1 MPKVPVYEGN
11 QVQSQAAPSVGITAQ
26 TSVENF
32 GGGVANALTALERPA
47 ARFVDAYSENK
58 RKADQLAVY
67 EASAKLSEVE
77 NSLLYDPQNG
87 ALNKRGKDSFSLP
100 AAVQDSY
107 VKMSN
112 DVSNSL
118 ANDEQKAVFRR
129 IQMERGAQVDR
140 SVQKHVSGEILRYDN
155 DVTTNFIKNE
165 QDAAIKSYK
174 DPVRVMM
181 SIENQKQAIKDFGS
195 RNGLSTE
202 EIAQKESQLVSS
214 THKEIINRM
223 LTNDEDISA
232 QEYYQVIKEEVKGTD
247 LADVEKAIEAGSL
260 RGSSQRFVD
269 GLLKEGL
276 SETQALARARAIKD
290 PKLRDATVERTR
302 NEFNIKEAAERQELE
317 QLGKNGLNKIE
328 SKEVK
333 VVADLEK
340 LPGWTRMT
348 LGQRNGLKDYLGS
361 RISGKDIDTNLAFY
375 ANLKTLAT
383 TPATKD
389 AFLKTPPE
397 EWLGKLSASDYKKFV
412 DLQAELRQGKKDGDK
427 VLNGWRSDDQ
437 VVKDVAESAGINPK
451 NKNFNEFS
459 YRVEQAQIA
468 EQERLGR
475 KLNNI
480 ELADLTKRL
489 TIPIVTKERSYW
501 FNEEKS
507 MFEATD
513 EELQNIKYKDVPPNE
528 KVKIENSL
536 RKMNRPI
543 SEESVRSLY
552 VNKLLKDRN
561 GAK

>member
-32 GGGVANALTALERPA
+32 GGGAANALTALERPA
-47 ARFVDAYSENK
+47 ARFVDAYNENK

-118 ANDEQKAVFRR
+118 TNDEQKAAFRR
-129 IQMERGAQVDR
+129 IQMERGVQVDR

-223 LTNDEDISA
+223 LTNDEDMSA

-260 RGSSQRFVD
+260 RGNSQRFVD

-276 SETQALARARAIKD
+276 SETQALARARTIKD
-290 PKLRDATVERTR
+290 PKLRDATVDRTR

-317 QLGKNGLNKIE
+317 DKHVNALNVIDKRG
-328 SKEVK
+328 VK
-333 VVADLEK
+333 VVADLQK
-340 LPGWTRMT
+340 LPGWNDMT
-348 LGQRNGLKDYLGS
+348 VGQRNSLESYMESKIL
-361 RISGKDIDTNLAFY
+361 GKDTTTDPQTY
-375 ANLKTLAT
+375 YNLKTMASV
-383 TPATKD
+383 PATKD
-389 AFLKTPPE
+389 AFVKMNLMEKRTS
-397 EWLGKLSASDYKKFV
+397 LSASDFKQMV
-412 DLQAELRQGKKDGDK
+412 DLQSQLRQGKGEAEK

-489 TIPIVTKERSYW
+489 TMPIVTKERWYW
-501 FNEEKS
+501 SDDEKKI
-507 MFEATD
+507 FEATD
-513 EELQNIKYKDVPPNE
+513 EELQNIKYKDVPSTE

-536 RKMNRPI
+536 RKMNRPV
-543 SEESVRSLY
+543 SEEAVRSLY

>member
-32 GGGVANALTALERPA
+32 GGGAANALTALERPA
-47 ARFVDAYSENK
+47 ARFVDAYNENK

-118 ANDEQKAVFRR
+118 TNDEQKAAFRR
-129 IQMERGAQVDR
+129 IQMERGVQVDR

-223 LTNDEDISA
+223 LTNDEDMSA

-260 RGSSQRFVD
+260 RGNSQRFVD

-276 SETQALARARAIKD
+276 SETQALGRARTIKD

-317 QLGKNGLNKIE
+317 DKHVNALNVIDKRG
-328 SKEVK
+328 VK
-333 VVADLEK
+333 VVADLQK
-340 LPGWTRMT
+340 LPGWNDMT
-348 LGQRNGLKDYLGS
+348 VGQRNSLESYMESKIL
-361 RISGKDIDTNLAFY
+361 GKDTTTDPQTY
-375 ANLKTLAT
+375 YNLKTMASV
-383 TPATKD
+383 PATKD
-389 AFLKTPPE
+389 AFVKMNLMEKRTS
-397 EWLGKLSASDYKKFV
+397 LSASDFKQMV
-412 DLQAELRQGKKDGDK
+412 DLQSQLRQGKGEAEK

-489 TIPIVTKERSYW
+489 TMPIVTKERWYW
-501 FNEEKS
+501 SDDEKKI
-507 MFEATD
+507 FEATD
-513 EELQNIKYKDVPPNE
+513 EELQNIKYKDVPSTE

-536 RKMNRPI
+536 RKMNRPV
-543 SEESVRSLY
+543 SEEAVRSLY

>member
-32 GGGVANALTALERPA
+32 GGGAANALTALERPA
-47 ARFVDAYSENK
+47 ARFVDAYNENK

-118 ANDEQKAVFRR
+118 TNDEQKAAFRR
-129 IQMERGAQVDR
+129 IQMERGVQVDR

-223 LTNDEDISA
+223 LTNDEDMSA

-260 RGSSQRFVD
+260 RGNSQRFVD

-276 SETQALARARAIKD
+276 SETQALARARTIKD

-317 QLGKNGLNKIE
+317 DKHVNALNVIDKRG
-328 SKEVK
+328 VK
-333 VVADLEK
+333 VVADLQK
-340 LPGWTRMT
+340 LPGWNDMT
-348 LGQRNGLKDYLGS
+348 VGQRNSLESYMESKIL
-361 RISGKDIDTNLAFY
+361 GKDTTTDPQTY
-375 ANLKTLAT
+375 YNLKTMASV
-383 TPATKD
+383 PATKD
-389 AFLKTPPE
+389 AFVKMNLMEKRTS
-397 EWLGKLSASDYKKFV
+397 LSASDFKQMV
-412 DLQAELRQGKKDGDK
+412 DLQSQLRQGKGEAEK

-489 TIPIVTKERSYW
+489 TMPIVTKERWYW
-501 FNEEKS
+501 SDDEKKI
-507 MFEATD
+507 FEATD
-513 EELQNIKYKDVPPNE
+513 EELQNIKYKDVPSTE

-536 RKMNRPI
+536 RKMNRPV
-543 SEESVRSLY
+543 SEEAVRSLY

>member
-1 MPKVPVYEGN
+1 MY
-11 QVQSQAAPSVGITAQ
+11 
-26 TSVENF
+26 
-32 GGGVANALTALERPA
+32 
-47 ARFVDAYSENK
+47 
-58 RKADQLAVY
+58 
-67 EASAKLSEVE
+67 
-77 NSLLYDPQNG
+77 
-87 ALNKRGKDSFSLP
+87 
-100 AAVQDSY
+100 
-107 VKMSN
+107 
-112 DVSNSL
+112 
-118 ANDEQKAVFRR
+118 
-129 IQMERGAQVDR
+129 
-140 SVQKHVSGEILRYDN
+140 
-155 DVTTNFIKNE
+155 
-165 QDAAIKSYK
+165 
-174 DPVRVMM
+174 
-181 SIENQKQAIKDFGS
+181 FGS

-223 LTNDEDISA
+223 LTNDEDMSA

-260 RGSSQRFVD
+260 RGNSQRFVD

-276 SETQALARARAIKD
+276 SETQALARARTIKD

-317 QLGKNGLNKIE
+317 DKHVNALNVIDKRG
-328 SKEVK
+328 VK
-333 VVADLEK
+333 VVADLQK
-340 LPGWTRMT
+340 LPGWNDMT
-348 LGQRNGLKDYLGS
+348 VGQRNSLESYMESKIL
-361 RISGKDIDTNLAFY
+361 GKDTTTDPQTY
-375 ANLKTLAT
+375 YNLKTMASV
-383 TPATKD
+383 PATKD
-389 AFLKTPPE
+389 AFVKMNLMEKRTS
-397 EWLGKLSASDYKKFV
+397 LSASDFKQMV
-412 DLQAELRQGKKDGDK
+412 DLQSQLRQGKGEAEK

-489 TIPIVTKERSYW
+489 TMPIVTKERWYW
-501 FNEEKS
+501 SDDEKKI
-507 MFEATD
+507 FEATD
-513 EELQNIKYKDVPPNE
+513 EELQNIKYKDVPSTE

-536 RKMNRPI
+536 RKMNRPV
-543 SEESVRSLY
+543 SEEAVRSLY